1 MTGAHNEIS
10 DVELT
15 AYLDG
20 QATPELSAQIDA
32 ALQTDPALP
41 ARLEALTIPMAGL
54 KDAFDLPQLNAP
66 DMPEIEHISTRS
78 LSTRI
83 LVPAALAASFALGVF
98 VNSATK
104 SAPDWVEQVALYQ
117 TLYVTETLSGPVQD
131 SDLTQVAFTRAK
143 EGLGLKFDAAPA
155 IDGMTFKRAQMLA
168 IDGAPLVQIAYLDD
182 AGQPWALCITK
193 AVEANAPVSA
203 SSFHDLATASW
214 VKDGLGYVLVGGSD
228 TTRVTALAESLTD
241 RL

>member
-1 MTGAHNEIS
+1 
-10 DVELT
+10 
-15 AYLDG
+15 
-20 QATPELSAQIDA
+20 
-32 ALQTDPALP
+32 
-41 ARLEALTIPMAGL
+41 
-54 KDAFDLPQLNAP
+54 
-66 DMPEIEHISTRS
+66 
-78 LSTRI
+78 
-83 LVPAALAASFALGVF
+83 
-98 VNSATK
+98 
-104 SAPDWVEQVALYQ
+104 
-117 TLYVTETLSGPVQD
+117 VQD